1 MNFWGPSVHPKV
13 EQRTFEPREPVLLQ
27 RRRDETSAMSVILE
41 HSSQG
46 R

>member
-1 MNFWGPSVHPKV
+1 MNFWGPSVYSKV

-27 RRRDETSAMSVILE
+27 RPRDETSAMSVILE